1 MDTWLKIAD
10 APSSAGVLQRIGSSS
25 AHRAAGIFPSQ
36 LVLSPVSARLIEAR
50 SEERPPRGRIVPLR
64 GGRCAP
70 FFVPDWFVCLACVCL
85 NVMHGTAARSGAG

>member
-1 MDTWLKIAD
+1 MHHRVREFF
-10 APSSAGVLQRIGSSS
+10 SASGGGYFFRVS
-25 AHRAAGIFPSQ
+25 

-50 SEERPPRGRIVPLR
+50 SEERPPRGMVVPLR

-70 FFVPDWFVCLACVCL
+70 FFVPDWFVCLPGVCL